1 MNISGEATARVRA
14 SRSSRP
20 GARSSRC
27 ATSSGGTP
35 ARRATAST
43 NWLSTNSHPRRSA
56 TRRAISEPPD
66 PYCRV
71 TVMTGGAISGLQVLA
86 QLAHVEERDAA
97 LGRHEDDQVVGGLH
111 VVQHLDPLLRSEEHT
126 SELQS
131 PMY

>member
-1 MNISGEATARVRA
+1 MTFGGGATGGGRA
-14 SRSSRP
+14 SRSSSP

-43 NWLSTNSHPRRSA
+43 NWLSTSSHPRRSA

-97 LGRHEDDQVVGGLH
+97 LGRHEDDQVAGGLP
-111 VVQHLDPLLRSEEHT
+111 VRPRADPLLIERC
-126 SELQS
+126 
-131 PMY
+131 